1 MKNIFRSG
9 KIKWTLIFSL
19 CVFNLLAQTTDQRA
33 ENIQNGTFNIFMS
46 ADRSYY
52 KFNSASDN
60 NPYVYGYWWMAHSLE
75 TLADAYQR
83 TRNVVYKD
91 RMKSIIAGIR
101 KYNLYAAGTYHNDYY
116 DDLEWLGLAA
126 FNCYNA
132 TKDPEY
138 LDAVHQI
145 WAEIKTGYTN
155 GAMSW
160 RKGCTTPCKN
170 SIANSPAII
179 MAVKLYQLEGDPA
192 NLQMA
197 KDLHTWM
204 KANVLNAQGGIWDA
218 PGNFN
223 PDWQFS
229 YNSGMFI
236 GACLELSLVT
246 GLQSY
251 IDDGI
256 KASEFMMNYRNF
268 NGGVFYLNEKGQG
281 DGGLFKGIFAKW
293 FTEFV
298 RVGNLTQAQRER
310 YLRVINFTGDYA
322 WYNSVNKT
330 NFLIS
335 DDWGALPTGTIDLST
350 QTSGIHLFE
359 AVASLNKVHVYQ
371 NINYAGFYSQ
381 LAPGSY
387 TVAQL
392 QSIGIADNDI
402 TSLTVPSG
410 YAVTVYEN
418 DNFTGTSKTFTVN
431 TAWLADWNDR
441 ISSIKITDIN
451 SAVVKAY
458 QDVNFGGYAAGL
470 DIGDYTL
477 AQLQSRGVL
486 DNDITSL
493 KVAEG
498 YKVTVYDA
506 DNFTGASTDFTAT
519 TGWIAEWNDRIT
531 SLRVRANGATNVGN
545 ATYYL
550 QNRNSGLY
558 MDVWAISTADGA
570 NISQGVY
577 NGGANQQFRFLPVG
591 DGAYQVQPVHS
602 GKAMDVDGI
611 NKNNGANVFQWTYFG
626 TPNQQFIAVSTGD
639 GYYKLVAK
647 HSGRIVE
654 VANASTANGA
664 NVQQWD
670 NNNQTSGHW
679 KLVPATS
686 APASTLIQAESY
698 SSMSGIQ
705 TEATTDTDGGLN
717 VGYAD
722 TGDWLAYSNI
732 NFPTTGAYL
741 IEYRVA
747 SAVNGARI
755 SADLNAGNTQLGAV
769 DVPNTGAWQNWQTI
783 SHTVNVNAGTYS
795 FGVFIQNTGVNINWI
810 RITNVGTAATARTAS
825 LTTEKIETE
834 ETAAFEIYPN
844 PVESKLYFSSGMSG
858 VTVSVTTLQATR
870 ILSETRIDEH
880 GLDVSTLKPGL
891 YLAII
896 TKDGKRI
903 IKRFIKK

>member
-1 MKNIFRSG
+1 MKNIFRSV
-9 KIKWTLIFSL
+9 KIKWTIIFSL
-19 CVFNLLAQTTDQRA
+19 CVCNLSAQTADQRA

-46 ADRSYY
+46 ADKSYY

-83 TRNVVYKD
+83 TRNVVYRD

-101 KYNLYAAGTYHNDYY
+101 KYNLYSAGTYHNDYY

-145 WAEIKTGYTN
+145 WAEIKTGYTG

-160 RKGCTTPCKN
+160 RKGCTTPCNN

-197 KDLHTWM
+197 KDIHAWM

-218 PGNFN
+218 PGNF
-223 PDWQFS
+223 DQGWQFS

-236 GACLELSLVT
+236 GACLELSIVT
-246 GLQSY
+246 GMQSY

-256 KASEFMMNYRNF
+256 KASEFMMNYRNY
-268 NGGVFYLNEKGQG
+268 NGGVFFLNENGQG

-298 RVGNLTQAQRER
+298 RLGNLTQAQRDR
-310 YLRVINFTGDYA
+310 YLQVINFTGNYA
-322 WYNSVNKT
+322 WYNAVNKT

-335 DDWGALPTGTIDLST
+335 PDWGVLPSGTIDLST

-371 NINYAGFYSQ
+371 NINYGGFYSQ
-381 LAPGSY
+381 LTPGTY
-387 TVAQL
+387 TLAQL
-392 QSIGIADNDI
+392 QASGVVDNDI
-402 TSLTVPSG
+402 TSLTVPPG

-418 DNFTGTSKTFTVN
+418 DNFTGASKKFTTN

-441 ISSIKITDIN
+441 ISSLKIIDLN
-451 SAVVKAY
+451 SSVVKAY
-458 QDVNFGGYAAGL
+458 QDVNFGGYVAGL

-477 AQLQSRGVL
+477 AQLQSQRIL
-486 DNDITSL
+486 DNDITSF
-493 KVAEG
+493 KMAEG
-498 YKVTVYDA
+498 FKVTVYDA
-506 DNFTGASTDFTAT
+506 DNFTGASADFTAS
-519 TGWIAEWNDRIT
+519 TGWIADWNDRIT
-531 SLRVRANGATNVGN
+531 SLRVRANGATNLGN
-545 ATYYL
+545 TTYYI

-558 MDVWAISTADGA
+558 LDVWGISTADGA
-570 NISQGVY
+570 GISQGVY
-577 NGGANQQFRFLPVG
+577 NGGANQQFRFLPIG

-602 GKAMDVDGI
+602 GKAMDVEGI
-611 NKNNGANVFQWTYFG
+611 SKNNGANVFQWTYFG
-626 TPNQQFIAVSTGD
+626 TPNQQFIAVPTGD

-670 NNNQTSGHW
+670 NSNQTSGQW
-679 KLVPATS
+679 KLVA
-686 APASTLIQAESY
+686 AAA
-698 SSMSGIQ
+698 
-705 TEATTDTDGGLN
+705 
-717 VGYAD
+717 
-722 TGDWLAYSNI
+722 
-732 NFPTTGAYL
+732 
-741 IEYRVA
+741 
-747 SAVNGARI
+747 
-755 SADLNAGNTQLGAV
+755 
-769 DVPNTGAWQNWQTI
+769 
-783 SHTVNVNAGTYS
+783 
-795 FGVFIQNTGVNINWI
+795 
-810 RITNVGTAATARTAS
+810 TAATARTAS
-825 LTTEKIETE
+825 PNTEKIEKTVEE
-834 ETAAFEIYPN
+834 ETTAFGLYPN
-844 PVESKLYFSSGMSG
+844 PVENTLYFSSAMIGAK
-858 VTVSVTTLQATR
+858 VSVTNPQAVEM
-870 ILSETRIDEH
+870 LSQTQVDEK
-880 GLDVSTLKPGL
+880 GLNVSALKPGL
-891 YLAII
+891 YLII
-896 TKDGKRI
+896 LNKDGKRTV
-903 IKRFIKK
+903 KRFIKK